1 MSIVLD
7 IVLILIVAVFTFI
20 GVKKGFF
27 KAVSGFVSPLLS
39 LILTMLLYK
48 PVAALIKGMPF
59 LANMVTDVEMPDLA
73 AGEDLMG
80 KIKILMH
87 YIIENEDIEATTN
100 AIVNNLIADVASIA
114 IAFVVLFVGLL
125 LIIKLV
131 FNLLDVFSKAP
142 VLKQAN
148 GLLGGVVGLCE
159 GLFWCWIFALV
170 FGGFIFPGLSA
181 SYPELFT
188 EAMLESVV
196 YKICTEFNPIAF
208 ILSIVQ
214 LIV

>member
-1 MSIVLD
+1 LT
-7 IVLILIVAVFTFI
+7 ILF
-20 GVKKGFF
+20 
-27 KAVSGFVSPLLS
+27 
-39 LILTMLLYK
+39 YK
-48 PVAALIKGMPF
+48 PVAALIKGLHL
-59 LANMVTDVEMPDLA
+59 LANMVTEFEIPDLA

-87 YIIENEDIEATTN
+87 YIIENEDIEATTE

-114 IAFVVLFVGLL
+114 ISFVLLFVGLL

-131 FNLLDVFSKAP
+131 FKLLDVFAKAP

-148 GLLGGVVGLCE
+148 GILGGVVGVCE

-170 FGGFIFPGLSA
+170 FGGFLFPTLSA
-181 SYPELFT
+181 SFPELFT

-208 ILSIVQ
+208 ILSLIQ